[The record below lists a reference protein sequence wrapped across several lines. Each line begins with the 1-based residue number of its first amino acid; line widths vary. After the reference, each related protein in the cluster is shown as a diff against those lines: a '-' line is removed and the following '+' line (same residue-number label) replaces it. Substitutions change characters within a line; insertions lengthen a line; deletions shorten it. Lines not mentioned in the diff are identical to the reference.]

1 MFTDE
6 FVYRVRQMCQLPDND
21 QDWGDSDILT
31 EGTLALRERFTQVIA
46 NIRQGYW
53 LKEYQ
58 IPLVAGTT
66 QYRIPYRF
74 SVQGLELV
82 EVQKANNSGLWRQL
96 QIATTSQT
104 TAYST
109 PSLYE
114 PSHFEIR
121 GDNLVLY
128 PTPQQDG
135 WMRIRGYLRPS
146 DLVLQQTTPPT
157 EDDPGFSNV
166 GFIESCGLEDD
177 GLGNQ
182 LFVITLAEDD
192 FDFTNSVGFGFDVVQ
207 TTGCAEVTLP
217 NMFCYTYVA
226 PRTLA
231 FRIDYPGQF
240 AASDTVVTTQDEDSR
255 RAAYLIHADESIT
268 IPLPQ
273 ELHSALVAWTSAVIL
288 TERGDLEKA
297 AACAKKAEAA
307 ITRAIDVMTPRIKA
321 QPYTFKTRNTY
332 LRRRQAWGWGR
343 W

>member
-21 QDWGDSDILT
+21 QDWGDYDILT
-31 EGTLALRERFTQVIA
+31 EGSLALRERFTQVVA

-58 IPLVAGTT
+58 IELVPGTA
-66 QYRIPYRF
+66 QYRIPYRY

-82 EVQKANNSGLWRQL
+82 EIQRANNSGLWRQL
-96 QIATTSQT
+96 PIATTSQT

-109 PSLYE
+109 PTMNE
-114 PSHFEIR
+114 PAHFEIR

-128 PTPQQDG
+128 PVPQQGG
-135 WMRIRGYLRPS
+135 WLRIRGYLRPS
-146 DLVLQQTTPPT
+146 DLVLEDTLVDESGTT
-157 EDDPGFSNV
+157 SNV
-166 GFIESCGLEDD
+166 GYIESCGLEDD
-177 GLGNQ
+177 GLGNE
-182 LFVITLAEDD
+182 LFVVTLADD
-192 FDFTNSVGFGFDVVQ
+192 GFDFTNSVGFGFDIVQ
-207 TTGCAEVTLP
+207 TTGCAEVVLP

-240 AASDTVVTTQDEDSR
+240 AASDTIVTTEDEDTR
-255 RAAYLIHADESIT
+255 RAGYLIHADESIT

-321 QPYTFKTRNTY
+321 QPYTFKTRNSY